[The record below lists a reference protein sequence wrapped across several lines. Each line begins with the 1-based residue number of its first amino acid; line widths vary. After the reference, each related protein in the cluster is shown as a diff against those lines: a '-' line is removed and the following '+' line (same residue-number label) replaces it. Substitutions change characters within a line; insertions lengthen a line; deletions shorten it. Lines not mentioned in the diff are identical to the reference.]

1 MNRTNKSN
9 ALNIKSTRV
18 FQLLTES
25 LNRICVFQ
33 GSARAGKTYNII
45 LWYVVKLLGENN
57 KVFTI
62 VRDSLPSIK
71 GSVLRDFIDVLNA
84 LGIYK
89 EANHNKTEST
99 YMIGTNLV
107 EFVSADQPHRIRG
120 RKRDYLFINEAS
132 ELEYDAWVQ
141 LNLRT
146 TGKVVLDYNPSM
158 ADHWIYS
165 VVLTRDD
172 IDFHIVTYKDN
183 PFLDQSVIDEIE
195 KLQYVDEDY
204 WKVYGLGE
212 RGSGREL
219 IFTHWKVCDQL
230 PPGDYFYGCDFGFN
244 HKTALIRCI
253 IQDEAVYADEVV
265 YESRLTTTD
274 LAKTMK
280 GLQIDTHTPIYY
292 DYADPR
298 SAEELTRHGFY
309 MIPCATKDVKQSIM
323 AVKGKPLFVTKDSI
337 NLIKELKNY
346 SWKKDKT
353 GMILDQPVKFLDD
366 AIDALRYA
374 VSTNVSAF
382 VFRPVA
388 CGADEPEKFIAGEG
402 RTFRLSKWEE
412 QQQADLERRE
422 KMNQWKNLNQ

>member
-1 MNRTNKSN
+1 MSRTNKN
-9 ALNIKSTRV
+9 TALNIQSTRV
-18 FQLLTES
+18 FELLTNSE
-25 LNRICVFQ
+25 NPIVAFQ

-45 LWYVVKLLGENN
+45 LWFVVKLLGENN

-89 EANHNKTEST
+89 ESNHNKTEAT

-132 ELEYDAWVQ
+132 ELDYDAWMQ
-141 LNLRT
+141 LNFRT

-158 ADHWIYS
+158 VDHWIYTH
-165 VVLTRDD
+165 VIDRPDV
-172 IDFHIVTYKDN
+172 DFHIVTYKDN
-183 PFLDQSVIDEIE
+183 PFLEQRVIDEIE
-195 KLQYVDEDY
+195 RLKDADEEY

-219 IFTHWKVCDQL
+219 IFTHWKICEQM
-230 PPGDYFYGCDFGFN
+230 PAGDYFYGCDFGFN
-244 HKTALIRCI
+244 HKTALIRCT
-253 IQDEAVYADEVV
+253 IQDEAVYAEELV

-274 LAKTMK
+274 LANTMK
-280 GLQIDTHTPIYY
+280 GLQIDSHTPIYY

-298 SAEELTRHGFY
+298 SAEELSRHGFY
-309 MIPCATKDVKQSIM
+309 MQPCATKDVKQSIM
-323 AVKGKPLFVTKDSI
+323 SIKAKPLFVTRSSS

-353 GMILDQPVKFLDD
+353 GMILDEPVKYLDD
-366 AIDALRYA
+366 AVDALRYA
-374 VSTNVSAF
+374 VSTNNGAVIMSWTAF
-382 VFRPVA
+382 
-388 CGADEPEKFIAGEG
+388 
-402 RTFRLSKWEE
+402 
-412 QQQADLERRE
+412 
-422 KMNQWKNLNQ
+422 